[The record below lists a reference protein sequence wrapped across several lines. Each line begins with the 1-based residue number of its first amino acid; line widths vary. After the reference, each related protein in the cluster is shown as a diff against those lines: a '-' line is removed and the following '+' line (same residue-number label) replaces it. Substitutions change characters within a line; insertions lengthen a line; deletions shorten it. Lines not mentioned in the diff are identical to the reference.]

1 MSYCPGVLQGL
12 ITAEGGGRIAEEG
25 TPETHRETGFKGHYV
40 YGSREDFLNLF
51 RQVCID
57 GK

>member
-1 MSYCPGVLQGL
+1 MV
-12 ITAEGGGRIAEEG
+12 
-25 TPETHRETGFKGHYV
+25 TPETHWETGFKGQHV
-40 YGSREDFLNLF
+40 YDSREDFLNLF